1 MKSSLIRWV
10 LLLPSFLW
18 LCGCKSST
26 HSILERAQAGESHAQ
41 YEYGRRL
48 LTGQKSKKNPQ
59 LALGWFLAAAQQGHA
74 KAQAALGACYQ
85 QGVGHPRHEKTA
97 LSWYNKA
104 AAQGNEHAM
113 MALLAHADKQ
123 TSTTA
128 AKRTLQQLL
137 DAENPLAELYMATRL
152 MKNETDQAALCQAV
166 DYLRYAAMG
175 GNGEAAL
182 LLSLCYLEGTGVHPS
197 PDLSM
202 GWFGIALELQ
212 SETAQLILQQMQN
225 TPQTGH
231 RDVSFFKIL
240 VKKRDIILFQQT

>member
-1 MKSSLIRWV
+1 MKASLIRWV
-10 LLLPSFLW
+10 LLLPSCLW

-26 HSILERAQAGESHAQ
+26 QSILEQAQAGNPHAQ

-48 LTGQKSKKNPQ
+48 LIGQKSKKNPE
-59 LALGWFLAAAQQGHA
+59 LALGWFQAAAQQGHA

-85 QGVGHPRHEKTA
+85 QGVGHQRHEKTA
-97 LSWYNKA
+97 LSWYKKA

-113 MALLAHADKQ
+113 LALLAHADKQ

-137 DAENPLAELYMATRL
+137 DEETPWAELYMATRL
-152 MKNETDQAALCQAV
+152 MKKETDKAALSQAV

-175 GNGEAAL
+175 GNGDAAL
-182 LLSLCYLEGTGVHPS
+182 LLSFCYIDGIGVRAS
-197 PDLSM
+197 SELAM

-212 SETAQLILQQMQN
+212 SETAQLLLQQMQN
-225 TPQTGH
+225 ATT
-231 RDVSFFKIL
+231 
-240 VKKRDIILFQQT
+240 KRPPDC

>member
-1 MKSSLIRWV
+1 MKASLIRWI
-10 LLLPSFLW
+10 LLLPSCIW
-18 LCGCKSST
+18 LCCCKSST
-26 HSILERAQAGESHAQ
+26 HSILERAQAGEPHAQ

-48 LTGQKSKKNPQ
+48 LTGQKSKKNPE
-59 LALGWFLAAAQQGHA
+59 LALGWFQAAAQQGHA

-104 AAQGNEHAM
+104 AEQGNEHAL

-123 TSTTA
+123 SSTTA

-137 DAENPLAELYMATRL
+137 DAENPVAELYIATRL
-152 MKNETDQAALCQAV
+152 MKKGTDEVELSEAV

-182 LLSLCYLEGTGVHPS
+182 LLSLCYIEGTGVHPS
-197 PDLSM
+197 PGLAM

-225 TPQTGH
+225 AATGNPPAC
-231 RDVSFFKIL
+231 
-240 VKKRDIILFQQT
+240 